1 MKHSIAENAMIAVMN
16 LFGLA
21 IFKLDLHDL
30 LNIAAFLV
38 ILVSNWSRFSVQIRK
53 WIKKYKQTNAKNNKK
68 NH

>member
-1 MKHSIAENAMIAVMN
+1 MKQTIAENASIAFVN
-16 LFGLA
+16 LFGLY

-30 LNIAAFLV
+30 LNIGAFLV

-53 WIKKYKQTNAKNNKK
+53 WIKKIRQTDASKNKT